1 MMREARELGYRVDF
15 VFIAL
20 DAPEMH
26 VLRVATR
33 VEEGGHD
40 IPTDLVLARYV
51 VSTGV
56 RLGQGY
62 DAADTFRLLTSS
74 APGSFTSSLW
84 PSAVR
89 RRTSPTRSQ
98 RGPCAV

>member
-1 MMREARELGYRVDF
+1 MMGEARELGYDVDF

-33 VEEGGHD
+33 VEDGGHD
-40 IPTDLVLARYV
+40 IPTNLIVARYA

-74 APGSFTSSLW
+74 PAGSFRVLVV
-84 PSAVR
+84 AEH
-89 RRTSPTRSQ
+89 
-98 RGPCAV
+98 G